1 MSVSTRAVVTH
12 PCSLFRDGLCQTL
25 TKSRFRP
32 VRLVNDDIERHLQSA
47 EDCIWLLGVE
57 RFHPDAERLVRKVR
71 ASNRAVRVV
80 VLAASQEAPDI
91 VRALNAG
98 VCGFLC
104 QDIAGDQLLKS
115 LELIVLGQT
124 VIYPHFWKTACSETT
139 CQGGANVGLRV
150 DAGAA
155 NDASSLPARLE
166 SAGETFSG
174 SAGEE
179 SASESSASHVAR
191 GLSRREL
198 LILRN
203 LARLG

>member
-1 MSVSTRAVVTH
+1 VE
-12 PCSLFRDGLCQTL
+12 
-25 TKSRFRP
+25 KSARH
-32 VRLVNDDIERHLQSA
+32 RLLVIESKKLRQAGVDIERCLQSA
-47 EDCIWLLGVE
+47 EDCIWLFGVE
-57 RFHPDAERLVRKVR
+57 RFDPDAERLVRKVR
-71 ASNRAVRVV
+71 ASNRTIRVV
-80 VLAASQEAPDI
+80 VLVASQQPADI

-98 VCGFLC
+98 VSGFLC
-104 QDIAGDQLLKS
+104 QDIQGDQLLKS